1 MTPLI
6 DTDICVDHSR
16 GRAKAIAFI
25 NGLSGPPKIS
35 AVTVGGLYAGVF
47 PHERPA
53 LDAFVRFAD
62 VLPVTT
68 EIGRRAG
75 EFRNR
80 WKASHKVDLPD
91 CLIAATADVHGLAL
105 HTLNARHFPM
115 LPVTVPYVR
124 P

>member
-6 DTDICVDHSR
+6 DTNICVDYLR
-16 GRAKAIAFI
+16 GYAEGVAYFAALVGDPR
-25 NGLSGPPKIS
+25 IS
-35 AVTVGGLYAGVF
+35 AVTVGELYANVY
-47 PHERPA
+47 PNELA
-53 LDAFVRFAD
+53 DLEDFVQTAE

-80 WKASHKVDLPD
+80 WKASYKVDLPD
-91 CLIAATADVHGLAL
+91 CLIAAAADVHGLDL
-105 HTLNARHFPM
+105 HTLNAKHFPM

-124 P
+124 S

>member
-1 MTPLI
+1 MNPLI
-6 DTDICVDHSR
+6 DTDLCIELQR
-16 GRAKAIAFI
+16 GRPEARAFFG
-25 NGLSGPPKIS
+25 GLSDPPKIS
-35 AVTVGGLYAGVF
+35 AVTVGELYANLF
-47 PHERPA
+47 PRERA
-53 LDAFVRFAD
+53 WMSAFVAQAE
-62 VLPVTT
+62 VLPVTL

-91 CLIAATADVHGLAL
+91 CLIAATADVHGLDL
-105 HTLNARHFPM
+105 HTLNRKHFPM

>member
-6 DTDICVDHSR
+6 DTNICVDYLR
-16 GRAKAIAFI
+16 GYAEGVAYFAVLQ
-25 NGLSGPPKIS
+25 GDPHIS
-35 AVTVGGLYAGVF
+35 AVTVGELYANVY
-47 PHERPA
+47 PHERA
-53 LDAFVRFAD
+53 NLEDFVQTAE

-68 EIGRRAG
+68 EIGVQAG

-105 HTLNARHFPM
+105 HTLNAKHFPM

>member
-6 DTDICVDHSR
+6 DTNICVDYLR
-16 GRAKAIAFI
+16 GYAEGVAYFAALVGDPR
-25 NGLSGPPKIS
+25 IS
-35 AVTVGGLYAGVF
+35 AVTVGELYANVY
-47 PHERPA
+47 PNELA
-53 LDAFVRFAD
+53 DLEDFVQTAE

-91 CLIAATADVHGLAL
+91 CLIAATADVHGLKL
-105 HTLNARHFPM
+105 HTLNVKHFPM